1 MTAPAKGADP
11 GPALRSL
18 VLDEMPR
25 PDWADVV
32 LEPLPDGA
40 PTDPEVW
47 ARAIFDMR
55 STPRVVMALMAL
67 RQLLVPLI
75 GVTPGRT
82 SVFDVQ
88 RVSGEEAF
96 LRADDRHLDF
106 CAAVGV
112 DAVRRTVRVTTA
124 VQLHGWRGRVYFTP
138 VAVLHDPITRSMMRA
153 AAKRLSTAR

>member
-1 MTAPAKGADP
+1 MTSPVKGTHP
-11 GPALRSL
+11 MPALRSL

-40 PTDPEVW
+40 STDPEVW
-47 ARAIFDMR
+47 ARAIFDIR
-55 STPRVVMALMAL
+55 SSPRVVVALMAL

-75 GVTPGRT
+75 GVTPGKR
-82 SVFDVQ
+82 SVFAVQ

-96 LRADDRHLDF
+96 IRADDRHLDF

-112 DAVRRTVRVTTA
+112 DPVRRTVRVTTA

-138 VAVLHDPITRSMMRA
+138 VSVLHDPITRSMMRSA
-153 AAKRLSTAR
+153 GRRLTARR

>member
-1 MTAPAKGADP
+1 MTAPAKSTEAS
-11 GPALRSL
+11 PALRSL
-18 VLDEMPR
+18 VLDEMPS

-32 LEPLPDGA
+32 VERLPDGA

-47 ARAIFDMR
+47 ARAVFDIR
-55 STPRVVMALMAL
+55 STPRVVIALMAL

-75 GVTPGRT
+75 GVTPGQQ
-82 SVFDVQ
+82 SVFDVK

-96 LRADDRHLDF
+96 MRADDRHLDF

-124 VQLHGWRGRVYFTP
+124 VQLHGWRGRVYFAP
-138 VAVLHDPITRSMMRA
+138 VSVLHDPITRSMLKA
-153 AAKRLSTAR
+153 AARRLTAA

>member
-1 MTAPAKGADP
+1 M
-11 GPALRSL
+11 PALRSL
-18 VLDEMPR
+18 VLDEMPS

-47 ARAIFDMR
+47 ARAIFDIR
-55 STPRVVMALMAL
+55 SAPRVVVALMAL

-75 GVTPGRT
+75 GVTPGKQ

-88 RVSGEEAF
+88 RVSGEEA
-96 LRADDRHLDF
+96 LIRADDRHLDF

-112 DAVRRTVRVTTA
+112 DPVRRTVRVTTA
-124 VQLHGWRGRVYFTP
+124 VRLHGWRGRLYFAP
-138 VAVLHDPITRSMMRA
+138 VSVLHDPITRSMMRSA
-153 AAKRLSTAR
+153 ARRLSAP

>member
-1 MTAPAKGADP
+1 MTSTDVM
-11 GPALRSL
+11 PALRSL
-18 VLDEMPR
+18 VLDEMPS

-47 ARAIFDMR
+47 ARAIFDIR
-55 STPRVVMALMAL
+55 SAPRVVVALMAL

-75 GVTPGRT
+75 GVTPGKQ

-88 RVSGEEAF
+88 RVSGEEA
-96 LRADDRHLDF
+96 LIRADDRHLDF

-112 DAVRRTVRVTTA
+112 DPVRRTVRVTTA
-124 VQLHGWRGRVYFTP
+124 VRLHGWRGRLYFAP
-138 VAVLHDPITRSMMRA
+138 VSVLHDPITRSMMRSA
-153 AAKRLSTAR
+153 ARRLSAP

>member
-1 MTAPAKGADP
+1 MKTTEPMP
-11 GPALRSL
+11 VLRSL

-47 ARAIFDMR
+47 ANAIFDIP
-55 STPRVVMALMAL
+55 STPRIVIALMAL

-75 GVTPGRT
+75 GVSPGRK
-82 SVFDVQ
+82 SVFAVQ

-96 LRADDRHLDF
+96 IRADDRHLDF

-112 DAVRRTVRVTTA
+112 DPVRRTVRVTTA
-124 VQLHGWRGRVYFTP
+124 VELHGWRGRLYFAP
-138 VAVLHDPITRSMMRA
+138 VAVLHDPITRSMLRSA
-153 AAKRLSTAR
+153 ARRLTAA